1 MKNKKGVTLLELI
14 VVMVI
19 IAIGATLMAPGI
31 SSWMPHYRLRSATR
45 DIVSTMRVAQ
55 MKAIS
60 NNLTHEVFFDPPN
73 RSYRLQYTTTGG
85 VTILDGDLQ
94 VLSNGFQLN
103 TTFAGNIA
111 TFRPDST
118 ITSGSVNITNPKGSQ
133 KTIQLTGR
141 RIRIVVE

>member
-1 MKNKKGVTLLELI
+1 MKNQKGVTLLELI
-14 VVMVI
+14 VVMII

-141 RIRIVVE
+141 RIRIVE